1 MFRLA
6 FAIAIVFSA
15 GCGEANKPPGETPK
29 QATGKQAAGEAPG
42 STGTEPAKG
51 ATGATPNMAATA
63 APTPQA
69 AGSGPAKEAESP
81 PAKVASPQEMFAA
94 GAKLEQ
100 LWNEGE
106 FTEGAACGPDGAIYF
121 SDIPDAAV
129 GRIFRFDPD
138 SKKVTVHCAD
148 SRKSNGL
155 CFTKDGRLLAACGAN
170 EGGRA
175 VCEIVAGGNAIPL
188 VSEFSGKLLN
198 APNDLDVDAAGN
210 IYFSDPFY
218 VGKELLDLDHMSVYY
233 VDADTMKPK
242 RITTD
247 ITKPNGVAL
256 SPDGK
261 RLYVAETNNGQPALA
276 TADPQYAAWRMT
288 LNAFPIL
295 GPGQLGERKILVD
308 FGKGAGIDGMTCD
321 AAGNIYAALRNE
333 KRFGIAVFAP
343 SGEELAFLPTPEL
356 PTNCC
361 FGSQRSDE
369 ESHRLYVTA
378 GKGLYSIATREAG
391 PAWYAK

>member
-1 MFRLA
+1 MLRMVFV
-6 FAIAIVFSA
+6 IAMVFNA
-15 GCGEANKPPGETPK
+15 GCGGAKDPPRQTPK
-29 QATGKQAAGEAPG
+29 QAANEIPKSAA
-42 STGTEPAKG
+42 TEPAMGPSGG
-51 ATGATPNMAATA
+51 APSRAAAETPK
-63 APTPQA
+63 P
-69 AGSGPAKEAESP
+69 AGTSPAKEIGNEA
-81 PAKVASPQEMFAA
+81 AKAATPEEIFAS

-129 GRIFRFDPD
+129 GKIFRFDPA
-138 SKKVTVHCAD
+138 SKMVTVHCAD

-170 EGGRA
+170 DGGRA
-175 VCEIVAGGNAIPL
+175 VCEIAAGGIAVPL
-188 VSEFSGKLLN
+188 VSEFGGKLLN
-198 APNDLDVDAAGN
+198 APNDLDVDAAGD

-218 VGKELLDLDHMSVYY
+218 VGKEPLNLDHMSVYFI
-233 VDADTMKPK
+233 DSDTMKAK

-261 RLYVAETNNGQPALA
+261 LLYVAETNNGQPLLA
-276 TADPQYAAWRMT
+276 SADPQHAAWRMT
-288 LNAFPIL
+288 LNVFPIL

-321 AAGNIYAALRNE
+321 AAGNIYAAVRNE
-333 KRFGIAVFAP
+333 QRFGIAVFSP
-343 SGEELAFLPTPEL
+343 SGKELAFLPTPEL

-361 FGSQRSDE
+361 FGSQSSDE

-378 GKGLYSIATREAG
+378 GKGLYRVATRGAG
-391 PAWYAK
+391 LAWYPK